1 MEFDMIRMRVTF
13 PGERSAGRE
22 PLVVTGEAGRGDFLF
37 VEYLEGGW
45 VQFGLD
51 HWGKATVMSAR
62 VSVERGK
69 SYEIEIGL
77 GAFPGAR
84 KTDELEVKMNGRVVW
99 AREAKFFGVGAEDVF
114 VGKNPIGGT
123 GCAETFG
130 GTILDVVRG
139 EKPDSVR

>member
-1 MEFDMIRMRVTF
+1 
-13 PGERSAGRE
+13 
-22 PLVVTGEAGRGDFLF
+22 
-37 VEYLEGGW
+37 
-45 VQFGLD
+45 
-51 HWGKATVMSAR
+51 MSAR

-69 SYEIEIGL
+69 AYEIEVGL

-84 KTDELEVKMNGRVVW
+84 KTDELEVKMDGRVVW
-99 AREAKFFGVGAEDVF
+99 AREAKFFAVGAEDVF